1 MPLVTVSVHAGQ
13 LDDAQKARMISLVTD
28 AVVAGEGYGAASRAS
43 TWVVIQ
49 EIPAGSFGVAGR
61 QVRLADFL
69 ALVRERQAVPDASAG

>member
-28 AVVAGEGYGAASRAS
+28 AVVEGEGFGAASRAS

-49 EIPAGSFGVAGR
+49 EIPAGSFGVAGS
-61 QVRLADFL
+61 QVRLEDFL
-69 ALVRERQAVPDASAG
+69 ALVRQRQAG